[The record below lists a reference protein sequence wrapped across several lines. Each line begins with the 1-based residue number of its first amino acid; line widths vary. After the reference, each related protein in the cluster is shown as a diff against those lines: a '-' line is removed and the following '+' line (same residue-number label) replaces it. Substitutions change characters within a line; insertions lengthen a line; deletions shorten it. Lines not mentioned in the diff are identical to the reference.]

1 MALGGV
7 CIKILQAAADPF
19 VTILR
24 NSFTGPGTKIQ
35 NIFYNS
41 LQKTC
46 GDPIVKCRQRPLHDL
61 VQVLLGSCCKGPGE
75 IPSVSLHDLLH
86 GLGEILWG
94 PLGILPKRSSH

>member
-1 MALGGV
+1 MRLCESCSGLFWGALGGV

-24 NSFTGPGTKIQ
+24 KSFTGPGTKIQ

-46 GDPIVKCRQRPLHDL
+46 GDPR
-61 VQVLLGSCCKGPGE
+61 SYSE
-75 IPSVSLHDLLH
+75 MPS
-86 GLGEILWG
+86 EAFA
-94 PLGILPKRSSH
+94 